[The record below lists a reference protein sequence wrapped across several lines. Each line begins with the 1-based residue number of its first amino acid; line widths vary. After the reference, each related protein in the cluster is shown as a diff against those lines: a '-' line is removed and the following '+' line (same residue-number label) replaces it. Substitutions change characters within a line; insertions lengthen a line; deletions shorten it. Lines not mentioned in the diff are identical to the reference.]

1 MVARSSLG
9 CLFQLMVLPEA
20 SAPARGPSSHQD
32 RHLQHAPAPGSIV
45 LSPPPFPRSETRR
58 APGAGH
64 LPLLMMA
71 PPQARGGWARCV
83 PAEAGGVYG
92 GVRLSPPAQLARLY
106 CSWASQRTA
115 LAERIW

>member
-45 LSPPPFPRSETRR
+45 LSPPPSHAQKHAVR
-58 APGAGH
+58 PG
-64 LPLLMMA
+64 
-71 PPQARGGWARCV
+71 
-83 PAEAGGVYG
+83 
-92 GVRLSPPAQLARLY
+92 LAI
-106 CSWASQRTA
+106 CHS
-115 LAERIW
+115 